1 MKSKIG
7 WIGAFLVVLAYFLM
21 TIDIIN
27 SKDIYYNIINLIAGV
42 MLGYRVWL
50 DKNYSNF
57 AVEIIFI
64 CIAILNLI
72 Q

>member
-27 SKDIYYNIINLIAGV
+27 SKDISYNIINLIAGV